1 MQVCGHQINCEII
14 SRNLVLYSLMGSSL
28 PPVLFTLYSQAQKA
42 LDESVE
48 VVSSLVSLPYK
59 LNKLSTFGQQVVY
72 VTISDEE
79 TVAAFKEAA
88 GWFIGLD

>member
-1 MQVCGHQINCEII
+1 
-14 SRNLVLYSLMGSSL
+14 MGSSL

-42 LDESVE
+42 LDESIE

-59 LNKLSTFGQQVVY
+59 LNKLSTFWQQVVY

-88 GWFIGLD
+88 GWFIGLDWWLVIKLHVVIKLAMILTI